1 EFCDS
6 ESIRIVVFLI
16 RQVTWVLANPSNS
29 RRSWTSKLA
38 NGTILSS
45 RASSAASL
53 PPIRR
58 PNHASRFEGIPKT
71 KLQASSASDPE
82 TLQSQGTKTAR
93 KRLSLRGLEVLHGR
107 LVRQQVVKDE
117 PLAPLSRRRVMS
129 APPSVQERVDW

>member
-1 EFCDS
+1 MSSPLPAD
-6 ESIRIVVFLI
+6 
-16 RQVTWVLANPSNS
+16 
-29 RRSWTSKLA
+29 RRTEHP
-38 NGTILSS
+38 ILSS

-82 TLQSQGTKTAR
+82 TLQSQVTKTAR

-107 LVRQQVVKDE
+107 LFCLLLSFCVRHVDSG
-117 PLAPLSRRRVMS
+117 LAG
-129 APPSVQERVDW
+129 

>member
-1 EFCDS
+1 MSSPLPAD
-6 ESIRIVVFLI
+6 
-16 RQVTWVLANPSNS
+16 
-29 RRSWTSKLA
+29 RRTEHP
-38 NGTILSS
+38 ILSS

-82 TLQSQGTKTAR
+82 TLQSQVTKTAR

-107 LVRQQVVKDE
+107 LTVVRRAHEVSLRQCRAAGATRQ
-117 PLAPLSRRRVMS
+117 APAVC
-129 APPSVQERVDW
+129 